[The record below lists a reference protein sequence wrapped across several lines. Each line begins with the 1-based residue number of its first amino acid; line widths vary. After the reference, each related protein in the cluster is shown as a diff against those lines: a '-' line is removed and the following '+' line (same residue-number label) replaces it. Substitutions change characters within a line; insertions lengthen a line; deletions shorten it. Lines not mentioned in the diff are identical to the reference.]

1 MWLFQSSLFLA
12 INVFAHQCCSC
23 SWVLFH
29 PGLID
34 LISTNLSSSSSAKA
48 GLQSLR
54 TEPTWQQI
62 MTSLWCRLQVRMSV
76 GCVLCQIQVT
86 DEDFFWRHL
95 MLKAKFNRIGGL
107 TMYSI
112 AVCRAVRYYMELNW
126 IKSIVMLIHRSG
138 GLNTK
143 MKMFQNDCSFH
154 LSKIIQRLG
163 GLANFVPK
171 LCQNY
176 LGQIHTVWYKNHKY
190 PLSSGRKILMF

>member
-12 INVFAHQCCSC
+12 INVFAHQCFLF
-23 SWVLFH
+23 SWVLFR

-112 AVCRAVRYYMELNW
+112 AVEQYDTIWSWIELN
-126 IKSIVMLIHRSG
+126 RS
-138 GLNTK
+138 LCLFIEVEDWTQKWKCFK
-143 MKMFQNDCSFH
+143 MTALFTYK
-154 LSKIIQRLG
+154 
-163 GLANFVPK
+163 K
-171 LCQNY
+171 LF
-176 LGQIHTVWYKNHKY
+176 
-190 PLSSGRKILMF
+190 RD